1 MQRLEEEIQDLHQ
14 DRLVLFD
21 VRSDKS
27 HVMRQPQQLSKIL
40 LPLRTAWEGEK
51 QSRAALKSL
60 VQDNCK
66 WSQLYEVSAFFFDF
80 SVILL
85 ISVCRWRSLR

>member
-66 WSQLYEVSAFFFDF
+66 WSQLYEVSTFLNSFPGI
-80 SVILL
+80 SL

>member
-51 QSRAALKSL
+51 QSRAARKSL

-66 WSQLYEVSAFFFDF
+66 WSQLYEVSTFLN
-80 SVILL
+80 SVPGISL

>member
-1 MQRLEEEIQDLHQ
+1 
-14 DRLVLFD
+14 
-21 VRSDKS
+21 
-27 HVMRQPQQLSKIL
+27 MRQPQQLSKIL

-66 WSQLYEVSAFFFDF
+66 WSQLYEVSRFFFDF